1 MQGEGKYMPGKK
13 IAVLGTGANGSCT
26 GADLTRAGHDVVLID
41 QWPAHVEAMRK
52 DGLRIQMPEE
62 ELHLPVRAYHLC
74 DVCTLNQKFDIVLL
88 MTKAYDARWMAEFIK
103 PYLADDGLLVG
114 VQNSMTV
121 DDLTEIVGPKRTIGC
136 VVELSSEVYTPGL
149 VLRNTPP
156 KRTWFAIGSL
166 DPATDHWL
174 PEIEAILKDVG
185 KVSISNNI
193 QSAKWMKV
201 VVNCMTMGVKSMMG
215 MTSGEIFQIPGV
227 REMMLRS
234 GEEALAAGQA
244 LGYKIEPI
252 IGLKPEDAQGSNRF
266 LENLLDKMTVDVGP
280 TAKNAM
286 LQDHIKGR
294 RTEIDNINGLVVDE
308 SRRLGL
314 RTPVNDVLVVI
325 NRRIT
330 AGELKP
336 DAANLEMALSMLKH

>member
-1 MQGEGKYMPGKK
+1 MPQKR

-26 GADLTRAGHDVVLID
+26 GADLTKAGHDVVLID
-41 QWPAHVEAMRK
+41 QWPAHIEAMREN
-52 DGLRIQMPEE
+52 GLTIEMSDETLRVQNI
-62 ELHLPVRAYHLC
+62 RAYHLC
-74 DVCTLNQKFDIVLL
+74 DVCTLNQTFDIVLL

-103 PYLADDGLLVG
+103 PYLAEDGLLIG

-121 DDLTEIVGPKRTIGC
+121 DDMIEIVGPSRTLGC
-136 VVELSSEVYTPGL
+136 VIELSSEIYTPG
-149 VLRNTPP
+149 VVIRNTPP
-156 KRTWFAIGSL
+156 AGTWFAIGSL
-166 DPATDHWL
+166 DRTTDHWL
-174 PEIEAILKDVG
+174 PEIETLLKDVG
-185 KVSISNNI
+185 KVAISDNI
-193 QSAKWMKV
+193 MSAKWMKL
-201 VVNCMTMGVKSMMG
+201 VVNCMTMAVKSMMG

-227 REMMLRS
+227 RELMLRS

-244 LGYKIEPI
+244 IGYRIEPI
-252 IGLKPEDAQGSNRF
+252 IGLKAEDVQGSNRF

-294 RTEIDNINGLVVDE
+294 KTEIDNINGLVMEE

-314 RTPVNDVLVVI
+314 PTPVTDVLVDI

-330 AGELKP
+330 AGELTP
-336 DAANLEMALSMLKH
+336 DAANLEIALSRLAR

>member
-1 MQGEGKYMPGKK
+1 MPGKK

-136 VVELSSEVYTPGL
+136 LVELSSEVYTPGL

-252 IGLKPEDAQGSNRF
+252 IGLRPEDAQGSNRF

-294 RTEIDNINGLVVDE
+294 RTEIDDINGLVVDE

>member
-1 MQGEGKYMPGKK
+1 MPGKK

-26 GADLTRAGHDVVLID
+26 AADLTRAGHDVVLID

-252 IGLKPEDAQGSNRF
+252 IGLRPEDAQGSNRF

-294 RTEIDNINGLVVDE
+294 RTEIDDINGLVVDE

>member
-1 MQGEGKYMPGKK
+1 MPGKK

-26 GADLTRAGHDVVLID
+26 AADLTRAGHDVVLID

-74 DVCTLNQKFDIVLL
+74 EVCTLNQKFDIVLL

-252 IGLKPEDAQGSNRF
+252 IGLRPEDAQGSNRF

-294 RTEIDNINGLVVDE
+294 RTEIDDINGLVVDE